1 MRSGQVLS
9 VSLANDS
16 ISSRLMPCSSLD
28 HSARRPRLQHTSV
41 QLARSAREHNV
52 AHSVGHTAV
61 CWGNARD
68 ESFWATMKVGFY
80 DRNLWPTKA
89 VAKLAFAD
97 WWHKAA
103 GNRWLRLQAASL
115 DHRRFWDAMD
125 AISKDWSERVY
136 NRRRGHS
143 SIGVVSPVDFE
154 NRLMSRLTLSP
165 PNGSSPGS
173 LNPMHVS
180 VMWMHAGRRCRR
192 NPKMAVS
199 RGPSGM
205 VSAHRKP
212 VGRHHHCSRHR
223 SQ

>member
-80 DRNLWPTKA
+80 DRYLWPTKA
-89 VAKLAFAD
+89 VAKLAFAN
-97 WWHKAA
+97 W
-103 GNRWLRLQAASL
+103 
-115 DHRRFWDAMD
+115 
-125 AISKDWSERVY
+125 IERVY

-165 PNGSSPGS
+165 PNGSSSGS

-199 RGPSGM
+199 RGPSAM